1 MDTPNS
7 DGSGV
12 VWRNDWTVDIPYPG
26 KYRIDGARA
35 DTARI
40 LINDKV
46 VTGLTGPYGGDNL
59 DWVQK
64 NFAGWNDPKT
74 NNSRVGRKSTFVDL
88 EEGKYKVSVELV
100 NVPQVQQTLIN
111 EEIFGAE
118 HWICLLYTSP
128 SPRDVEESRMPSSA

>member
-1 MDTPNS
+1 MLWQLAPPPGGPPTENIEKRGRCKDNPIWSTRHPGGSQQWYPVEIAKNKGGNPYLNRYTISPVPPLDTPNS

-46 VTGLTGPYGGDNL
+46 VTGLTGPYGGPAFRL
-59 DWVQK
+59 GSEKFCW
-64 NFAGWNDPKT
+64 
-74 NNSRVGRKSTFVDL
+74 L
-88 EEGKYKVSVELV
+88 E
-100 NVPQVQQTLIN
+100 
-111 EEIFGAE
+111 
-118 HWICLLYTSP
+118 
-128 SPRDVEESRMPSSA
+128 